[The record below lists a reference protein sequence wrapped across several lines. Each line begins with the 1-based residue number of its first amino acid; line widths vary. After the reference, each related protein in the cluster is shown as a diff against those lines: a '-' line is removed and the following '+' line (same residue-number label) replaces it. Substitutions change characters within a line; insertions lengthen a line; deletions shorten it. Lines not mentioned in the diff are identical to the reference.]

1 MILTRLLQEDLTRL
15 LQEDY
20 ANLAKPLSL
29 RGGAEVGIYQ
39 NPNLTS
45 WAPELGL
52 ERLHVALF
60 EDVRLVG
67 QQGDAWPGG
76 RHLREGHG
84 GVAAGEEDLAAG
96 AAEVRGVGLRADRH
110 PGVLPDRAEGAGG
123 RRAAWRRLECFN
135 SRNTTRGEGG
145 GGGWVGGGSFF
156 AGSQ

>member
-39 NPNLTS
+39 NPNLTF

-96 AAEVRGVGLRADRH
+96 AAEEVRGVALRADRH
-110 PGVLPDRAEGAGG
+110 PGVLPDRAEDAGG
-123 RRAAWRRLECFN
+123 RRAAWRGLPCFN
-135 SRNTTRGEGG
+135 SRNTTRGGG
-145 GGGWVGGGSFF
+145 GVLF
-156 AGSQ
+156 AGSQSTYSFFH